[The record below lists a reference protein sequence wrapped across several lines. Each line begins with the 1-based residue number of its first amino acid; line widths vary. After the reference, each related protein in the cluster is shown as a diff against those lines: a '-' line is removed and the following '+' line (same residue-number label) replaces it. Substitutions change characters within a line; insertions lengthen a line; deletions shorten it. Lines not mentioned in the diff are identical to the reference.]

1 MALCSSS
8 SSSSSF
14 FERRVIE
21 ASLEEMEELDFD
33 GLGGALG
40 VADCFDDDKPRD
52 REPPPYE
59 IAVSEYHV
67 HESTNHAF
75 GPT

>member
-1 MALCSSS
+1 
-8 SSSSSF
+8 
-14 FERRVIE
+14 
-21 ASLEEMEELDFD
+21 MEELDFD

-59 IAVSEYHV
+59 IAVSEYL
-67 HESTNHAF
+67 SRSRIDKSRIWTYLK
-75 GPT
+75 